1 MRKFII
7 FFLAFVLFIPA
18 GAFSASQEDIEKKIQ
33 DLNSQLEDLKKQVG
47 SMKTQEMFQ
56 DKRLASAEEK
66 ADDVE
71 SKWSWLTIGGEYRF
85 RIDSLKG
92 DVNNYMQYDPGATYT
107 VPDYPMPG
115 MSTDFRSTPTE
126 EHTVKNDSVMTN
138 RFRLK
143 VNAQVYDN
151 LSVKSR
157 LSMYKV
163 WGHGSMDPVQGNY
176 FADRAMGPFDG
187 TSGYVPQDNTL
198 RVDYA
203 FATWS
208 NIAETPVWF
217 SIGRRYSTQ
226 GVPTNIRQNNEKIG
240 TAGVAGHLI
249 DYAFDGLTLGY
260 APEIE
265 ALPGA
270 YAKFCYGRGYDSGF
284 KSDAAGSSTPKDTDF
299 IGLFIDPIDTDKL
312 NVELQLVKAYNIF
325 NTLPDAGVTTNLG
338 DIDNYGIYVSGKLE
352 DIGIGDLNLFIS
364 GAFSKTRPNTNLAE
378 LEFFN
383 VDGGGW
389 RKGGFGLL
397 YDDDPMTPGVDSK
410 SQTGESIYLG
420 ARYDIEKTGTKIGVE
435 YNYGSKHWI
444 SFTPAA
450 DDLWTSKLGT
460 RGSVYEAYVIQEL
473 PGTPIAKFGKAFVRV
488 GYQYY
493 KFDYTGSNNWI
504 GAPKKIDDLNTMDP
518 SGTQMFVPLKKAQD
532 IYATLDIFF

>member
-1 MRKFII
+1 MEVYIMKRFIVLI
-7 FFLAFVLFIPA
+7 LLCFLSMPA
-18 GAFSASQEDIEKKIQ
+18 GAYSATQAELEQKLQE
-33 DLNSQLEDLKKQVG
+33 LNKQMEDLKKQVG

-56 DKRLASAEEK
+56 DKRVAAAEEK
-66 ADDVE
+66 AADVE
-71 SKWSWLTIGGEYRF
+71 NKWSWLTIGGEYRF
-85 RIDSLKG
+85 RLDSLEGKVHDYVSTTG
-92 DVNNYMQYDPGATYT
+92 GVNSY
-107 VPDYPMPG
+107 
-115 MSTDFRSTPTE
+115 
-126 EHTVKNDSVMTN
+126 TVKNDSVMTN

-143 VNAQVYDN
+143 VNAKVYDN

-163 WGHGSMDPVQGNY
+163 WGHGSMAPVQGSY
-176 FADRAMGPFDG
+176 FADRASGAFDG
-187 TSGYVPQDNTL
+187 TAGYVPQDSVL

-226 GVPTNIRQNNEKIG
+226 GVPTNIRQNTEKIG
-240 TAGVAGHLI
+240 TAGVAGHII

-299 IGLFIDPIDTDKL
+299 VGLFIDPIDTDNL

-325 NTLPDAGVTTNLG
+325 DNLPDATVSTNLG
-338 DIDNYGIYVSGKLE
+338 DVDNYGIYVSGKLE
-352 DIGIGDLNLFIS
+352 NIGIGDLNLFAS
-364 GAFSKTRPNTNLAE
+364 AAHSKTNPNENTYAN
-378 LEFFN
+378 
-383 VDGGGW
+383 GGQA
-389 RKGGFGLL
+389 GLL
-397 YDDDPMTPGVDSK
+397 FGDDLMTPGLQGNVSK
-410 SQTGESIYLG
+410 TGNSIYVG
-420 ARYDIEKTGTKIGVE
+420 ARYDIEKTGTKVGLE
-435 YNYGSKHWI
+435 YNHGSKNWI

-460 RGSVYEAYVIQEL
+460 RGSVVEGYVIQDL
-473 PGTPIAKFGKAFVRV
+473 PGTPIAKFGKAFIRV

-493 KFDYTGSNNWI
+493 KFEYTGSNNWI
-504 GAPKKIDDLNTMDP
+504 GEPVKISDLNTTNALL
-518 SGTQMFVPLKKAQD
+518 TQMLAPIETAHD
-532 IYATLDIFF
+532 IYATLDITF